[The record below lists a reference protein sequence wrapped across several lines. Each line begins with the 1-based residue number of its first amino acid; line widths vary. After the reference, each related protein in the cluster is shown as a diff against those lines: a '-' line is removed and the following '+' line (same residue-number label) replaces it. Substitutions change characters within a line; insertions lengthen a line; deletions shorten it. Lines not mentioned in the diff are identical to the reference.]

1 MVGFSAVTKP
11 VERLLATAQNGLEVL
26 RYGGL
31 ETGAVPSPFQIIQS
45 VPMYRL
51 RRYFPPDARPGA
63 QHPGPPVL
71 MVHPMMM
78 SADMWDVTREDG
90 AVGILHAAG
99 IDPWVIDFG
108 EPDKVEGGMQRNL
121 ADHIV
126 ALSEAIDA
134 VKKVTGRD
142 VHLAGYSQGGMFA
155 YQTAAY
161 RRSKD
166 LASIVAF
173 GSPVDTLAALP
184 MNLPAGV
191 AVGAADFMADHVF
204 SRIDIPG
211 WLARTGF
218 QMLDPIK
225 TAQSRLDFLRQ
236 LHDREAL
243 LPREQQRRFLAS
255 DGWIAWSG
263 PAISELLKQFISHN
277 RMMTGGF
284 SIRGDLVTL
293 SDIDCPV
300 LAVVG
305 EVDDIGQPAAVRG
318 IKRAAPQADVYEYS
332 ISAGH
337 FGLVV
342 GSKASGQTW
351 PTVAQWVKW
360 LDSGDEMP
368 EGVAPMAA
376 QPADH
381 PEGGVSFA
389 TRVTHGAT
397 AATEMAFGV
406 ARSAA
411 DALVTANKS
420 ARTLVIE
427 TARTLPRLARLGQ
440 VNDHTRIS
448 LGRIMSEQARTAPN
462 GEALLFDGRVHTY
475 EAVDRRVN
483 NVVRGL
489 IDVGV
494 RQGARVG
501 VLMETRPSA
510 LVAIAALSRL
520 GAVAVLVPPDAD
532 LGEVV
537 RIGGVSEII
546 ADPGHLEAAGALD
559 IRVLVLGGGPPHGA
573 SGGPP
578 HGASGGPPH
587 GLGENRNLD
596 FPEHADVI
604 DMEQIDPD
612 VVELPGW
619 YRPNPGLAR
628 DLAFVAFT
636 STGGELVPRQIT
648 NYRWALSAFG
658 TASAANLGRGD
669 TVYCLTPLHHQS
681 GLLVSLGGAVVGG
694 SRIALSRGL
703 QPDRFLQEIRQYGVT
718 VVSYTWAML
727 REVIDDP
734 SFSLTGNHPVR
745 LFIGSGMP
753 AGLWKRVVDVFEPAQ
768 VVEFFATTDGQAV
781 LANVAGAKIGSKGR
795 PLPGGGHVE
804 LAAYDP
810 DDDLILEDEHGFV
823 RRAEADEVGVLLARP
838 RGPVDPTAVVKRGVF
853 APADT
858 WVSTEFLFRR
868 DEDGDFWLV
877 DNRSAVIRTDRG
889 AVYATT
895 VNDAVGRLDAVD
907 MSVTYEVERGGR
919 RLAVTALALRPG
931 GSIPSA
937 DLSLAL
943 ADLPVG
949 NGPDL
954 VHVVGDMELGASYR
968 PLIEPLRAAGI
979 PRASRR
985 NSWYLD
991 PDTNTYKRLTV
1002 AMRAELTGQD
1012 DPRGAQ
1018 LDPAP
1023 R

>member
-1 MVGFSAVTKP
+1 MVDFSAVTKP

-51 RRYFPPDARPGA
+51 RRYFPPDVRPGA
-63 QHPGPPVL
+63 QTQRPPVL

-78 SADMWDVTREDG
+78 SADMWDVTRDDG

-108 EPDKVEGGMQRNL
+108 SPDKVEGGMQRNL
-121 ADHIV
+121 ADHVV
-126 ALSEAIDA
+126 ALSEAIDV
-134 VKKVTGRD
+134 VKEVTGCD

-155 YQTAAY
+155 YQAAAY

-166 LASIVAF
+166 LASIIAF

-191 AVGAADFMADHVF
+191 AAGAADFMADHVF

-225 TAQSRLDFLRQ
+225 TAQSRLEFLRQ

-243 LPREQQRRFLAS
+243 LPREQQRRFLS
-255 DGWIAWSG
+255 SEGWIAWSG
-263 PAISELLKQFISHN
+263 PAISELLKQFIAHN
-277 RMMTGGF
+277 RMITGGF
-284 SIRGDLVTL
+284 SVHGDLVTL
-293 SDIDCPV
+293 SDIDCPI

-318 IKRAAPQADVYEYS
+318 IKRAAPDADVYEYL
-332 ISAGH
+332 IRAGH

-342 GSKASGQTW
+342 GSKASSQTW

-360 LDSGDEMP
+360 LGGDQMP
-368 EGVAPMAA
+368 EGVVPMEA

-381 PEGGVSFA
+381 PEGGVSFT

-411 DALVTANKS
+411 DALVTANKN

-448 LGRIMSEQARTAPN
+448 LGRIMSEQARSAPN

-475 EAVDRRVN
+475 EAVDRRIN

-501 VLMETRPSA
+501 VLMDTRPSA

-520 GAVAVLVPPDAD
+520 GAVAVLLPEAE
-532 LGEVV
+532 LAEAA
-537 RIGGVSEII
+537 RLGGVSEII
-546 ADPGHLEAAGALD
+546 ADPSHLAVARELD
-559 IRVLVLGGGPPHGA
+559 TRVLVLGGGESRDLH
-573 SGGPP
+573 
-578 HGASGGPPH
+578 
-587 GLGENRNLD
+587 LEQYD
-596 FPEHADVI
+596 DVDSI
-604 DMEQIDPD
+604 VDMEQIDPD

-628 DLAFVAFT
+628 DLAFVAF
-636 STGGELVPRQIT
+636 SEVGGELVARQIT
-648 NYRWALSAFG
+648 NFRWALSAFG

-734 SFSLTGNHPVR
+734 SFSLTGSHPVR

-781 LANVAGAKIGSKGR
+781 LANVSGAKIGSKGR
-795 PLPGGGHVE
+795 PLPGSGTVE
-804 LAAYDP
+804 LAAYDA
-810 DDDLILEDEHGFV
+810 DDDLILEDEQGFV
-823 RRAEADEVGVLLARP
+823 RKAEANEVGVLLAHP

-868 DEDGDFWLV
+868 DEDGDYWLV
-877 DNRSAVIRTDRG
+877 DNRGAVIRTERG
-889 AVYATT
+889 PVFATS

-907 MSVTYEVERGGR
+907 MSVTYGVEEAGR
-919 RLAVTALALRPG
+919 QLAVTALALRPG
-931 GSIPSA
+931 GSVPTA
-937 DLSLAL
+937 DLSHALEDLA
-943 ADLPVG
+943 AG
-949 NGPDL
+949 NPPDV
-954 VHVVGDMELGASYR
+954 VHVVADMELGASYR
-968 PLIEPLRAAGI
+968 PLVAPLRAAGI
-979 PRASRR
+979 PKPGRR
-985 NSWYLD
+985 NCWYFD
-991 PDTNTYKRLTV
+991 ADSGTYKKLT
-1002 AMRAELTGQD
+1002 AASRAELVAGVSD
-1012 DPRGAQ
+1012 DE
-1018 LDPAP
+1018 PATP
-1023 R
+1023 

>member
-1 MVGFSAVTKP
+1 MDFSAVTKP

-51 RRYFPPDARPGA
+51 RRYFPPDVRPGA
-63 QHPGPPVL
+63 QTQRPPVL
-71 MVHPMMM
+71 MVHPMM
-78 SADMWDVTREDG
+78 SADMWDVTRDDG

-108 EPDKVEGGMQRNL
+108 SPDKVEGGMQRNL
-121 ADHIV
+121 ADHVV
-126 ALSEAIDA
+126 ALSEAIDV
-134 VKKVTGRD
+134 VKEVTGCD

-155 YQTAAY
+155 YQAAAY

-166 LASIVAF
+166 LASIIAF

-191 AVGAADFMADHVF
+191 AAGAADFMADHVF

-225 TAQSRLDFLRQ
+225 TAQSRLEFLRQ

-243 LPREQQRRFLAS
+243 LPREQQRRFLS
-255 DGWIAWSG
+255 SEGWIAWSG
-263 PAISELLKQFISHN
+263 PAISELLKQFIAHN
-277 RMMTGGF
+277 RMITGGF
-284 SIRGDLVTL
+284 SVHGDLVTL
-293 SDIDCPV
+293 SDIDCPI

-318 IKRAAPQADVYEYS
+318 IKRAAPDADVYEYL
-332 ISAGH
+332 IRAGH

-342 GSKASGQTW
+342 GSKASSQTW

-360 LDSGDEMP
+360 LGGDQMP
-368 EGVAPMAA
+368 EGVVPMEA

-381 PEGGVSFA
+381 PEGGVSFT

-411 DALVTANKS
+411 DALVTANKN

-448 LGRIMSEQARTAPN
+448 LGRIMSEQARSAPN

-475 EAVDRRVN
+475 EAVDRRIN

-501 VLMETRPSA
+501 VLMDTRPSA

-520 GAVAVLVPPDAD
+520 GAVAVLLPEAE
-532 LGEVV
+532 LAEAA
-537 RIGGVSEII
+537 RLGGVAEII
-546 ADPGHLEAAGALD
+546 ADPSHLAVARELD
-559 IRVLVLGGGPPHGA
+559 TRVLVLGGGESRDLH
-573 SGGPP
+573 
-578 HGASGGPPH
+578 
-587 GLGENRNLD
+587 LEQYD
-596 FPEHADVI
+596 DVDSI
-604 DMEQIDPD
+604 VDMEQIDPD

-628 DLAFVAFT
+628 DLAFVAF
-636 STGGELVPRQIT
+636 SEVGGELVARQIT
-648 NYRWALSAFG
+648 NFRWALSAFG

-734 SFSLTGNHPVR
+734 SFSLTGSHPVR

-781 LANVAGAKIGSKGR
+781 LANVSGAKIGSKGR
-795 PLPGGGHVE
+795 PLPGSGTVE
-804 LAAYDP
+804 LAAYDA
-810 DDDLILEDEHGFV
+810 DDDLILEDEQGFV
-823 RRAEADEVGVLLARP
+823 RKAEANEVGVLLAHP

-868 DEDGDFWLV
+868 DEDGDYWLV
-877 DNRSAVIRTDRG
+877 DNRGAVIRTERG
-889 AVYATT
+889 PVFATS

-907 MSVTYEVERGGR
+907 MSVTYGVEEAGR
-919 RLAVTALALRPG
+919 QLAVTALALRPG
-931 GSIPSA
+931 GSVPTA
-937 DLSLAL
+937 DLSHALEDLA
-943 ADLPVG
+943 AG
-949 NGPDL
+949 NPPDV
-954 VHVVGDMELGASYR
+954 VHVVADMELGASYR
-968 PLIEPLRAAGI
+968 PLVAPLRAAGI
-979 PRASRR
+979 PKPGRRNCWYFDADSGTYKKLTAASRTE
-985 NSWYLD
+985 L
-991 PDTNTYKRLTV
+991 V
-1002 AMRAELTGQD
+1002 AGVSD
-1012 DPRGAQ
+1012 DE
-1018 LDPAP
+1018 PATP
-1023 R
+1023 